1 MVSRIK
7 AFLNGLSVKQ
17 IVYSLITIL
26 SLILFAILTVWSD
39 YQVKGLIDQQG
50 AARWDEEGGSAQISC
65 FLADYVKLEE
75 FSILSFENEL
85 EKQLK
90 EVLPAE
96 DYSGENNK
104 RLVVDAYS
112 SLGRVTVVSEKGTL
126 EADAVGVGGD
136 FFLFHPL
143 TLVSGAYFSGSD
155 LMTDSIILDEEAAWQ
170 LFGSSDIAGQSVMI
184 GGVPHYVSGVVKR
197 PEGRLAEQAGLDSTV
212 VYMSVESLSAYGS
225 GEGISTYEVIAPNPV
240 KHFVYNAVKEKLGVK
255 EEDMIVVENS
265 SRYSVEA
272 LIPVIL
278 DFGTRSMQDAAVK
291 FPYWENI
298 ARGYEDIK
306 AIVLIFQI
314 LFLLIPTV
322 IIVIFLIIK
331 WKNRSFTWKD
341 IGNRLI
347 DAKDRIRQSAKAKK
361 DKWEH
366 F

>member
-7 AFLNGLSVKQ
+7 TFISGLSVKQ
-17 IVYSLITIL
+17 IVYSLTTIL
-26 SLILFAILTVWSD
+26 SLLLFLLLTVWSN
-39 YQVKGLIDQQG
+39 KEIEGLIDQQG
-50 AARWDEEGGSAQISC
+50 ASRWDAEGGSAQVSC
-65 FLADYVKLEE
+65 FLADHVKLEE
-75 FSILSFENEL
+75 FSILSFESQL
-85 EKQLK
+85 EQQLK

-96 DYSGENNK
+96 AYSEENGK

-112 SLGRVTVVSEKGTL
+112 SMGRITIVSEKGTL
-126 EADAVGVGGD
+126 EANAVGVGGD

-143 TLVSGAYFSGSD
+143 TLVSGAYFSGDD
-155 LMTDSIILDEEAAWQ
+155 LMKDSIILDEEAAWQ

-197 PEGRLAEQAGLDSTV
+197 QTGRFAENAGLDNTV
-212 VYMSVESLSAYGS
+212 VYVSNESLAAYGT

-240 KHFVYNAVKEKLGVK
+240 KHFVYNAVKEKLGVN

-265 SRYSVEA
+265 SRYCVEA
-272 LIPVIL
+272 LIPVVL
-278 DFGTRSMQDAAVK
+278 DFGTRSMQNAAVK

-306 AIVLIFQI
+306 AIVLIFQM
-314 LFLLIPTV
+314 LFLLVPGV
-322 IIVIFLIIK
+322 IIVVFLIIK
-331 WKNRSFTWKD
+331 WRNRSFTWKD

-347 DAKDRIRQSAKAKK
+347 DMKDGIRKRAKGEK